1 MTSRVGYRIPCRSA
15 GMFLLSH
22 GKIVESQEKRR
33 QKLAT
38 KPNWMRVRV
47 AGLGKALRMDFEEVF
62 VKALE
67 RYHIIQRIYGYQQDP
82 AIMGEL
88 QTINLGETGA
98 FSAFDIS

>member
-1 MTSRVGYRIPCRSA
+1 
-15 GMFLLSH
+15 MFLLSQ

-38 KPNWMRVRV
+38 KPNCMRVRV

-67 RYHIIQRIYGYQQDP
+67 RYHIIQRIYGYQQDQ
-82 AIMGEL
+82 L
-88 QTINLGETGA
+88 
-98 FSAFDIS
+98 